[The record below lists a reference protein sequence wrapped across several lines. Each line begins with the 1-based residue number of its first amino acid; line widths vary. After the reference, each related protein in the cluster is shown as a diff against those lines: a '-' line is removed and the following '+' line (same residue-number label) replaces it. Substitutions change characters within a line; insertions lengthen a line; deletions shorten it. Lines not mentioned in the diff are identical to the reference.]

1 MEKNTS
7 GSLKALGVFMI
18 LFALVYAIV
27 GTLALVG
34 AIEGALP
41 GHENQEIL
49 LAVLGYVVAFLSLL
63 CGIACVKGI
72 SGLAKGLGFLF
83 AVAGLASLI
92 YLQVTQDAFSIFDCL
107 AVCFGVSI
115 MFFASKK

>member
-1 MEKNTS
+1 MVIS
-7 GSLKALGVFMI
+7 AFLRGGISIPYPAPVSVCQLS
-18 LFALVYAIV
+18 YHS
-27 GTLALVG
+27 LALVG

-49 LAVLGYVVAFLSLL
+49 VAVLGYVVAFLSLL